1 MTEVLLVLILL
12 LSGAALFFAY
22 SSWPR
27 RGADHTADFAALKAR
42 AEAEA
47 ESLRALEKSLRDDL
61 GGSRRKLAD
70 TLRAQQES
78 ARTEQSRIAA
88 ELQAKSE
95 AVRAAVIDSLRAQ
108 GET

>member
-1 MTEVLLVLILL
+1 MTDVLLILVLL

-22 SSWPR
+22 QLWSR
-27 RGADHTADFAALKAR
+27 RGADHTADFAALNAR
-42 AEAEA
+42 AEADA
-47 ESLRALEKSLRDDL
+47 ESLRALEKSLREEL
-61 GGSRRKLAD
+61 AGSRRELAD